1 MEITVTCH
9 LRPSLRILPP
19 DCRNVIAQTGAGL
32 LLCVIAP
39 LAAAQDEPSRPEG
52 SIELG
57 IGHTDNLN
65 RDVNNLE
72 SDIGL
77 LGLGFA
83 GSTDRRWLRAGLAGD
98 VEFRRYHAEEDDNEV
113 LGSVD
118 GALELHAVPDRV
130 QWDFAVA
137 YGQARIDPLGAVGP
151 SNRQYATS
159 FSTGPQIALPLGG
172 RTMLQIGGSISDQS
186 FEVTEDLDGRSMDAR
201 LGLERRIN
209 PVTQLTL
216 ALEGTE
222 IEYDLDDQTHDIAT
236 LSLEYRRELASGEAF
251 ASIGRGE
258 VKINDEDAEPVT
270 VGQVVWKRAV
280 GARSRMEICAGREI
294 TDAGSAFTDAGTAI
308 GCPGTLSNLA
318 SVARTTDN
326 REQGTVSTQNPF
338 VREGGSLSFLMDS
351 ALGHFRATVSLAQD
365 RFEDDSTY
373 DNDST
378 IFEVSGSR
386 DFAHHW
392 RAELAARLWIQDY
405 VEQDDKNKDQFVR
418 FSLSR
423 LLARGMRL
431 TLSYEQNRRDGG
443 VGPFDAHDY
452 FLTFG
457 RDFGQ

>member
-1 MEITVTCH
+1 LCIVA
-9 LRPSLRILPP
+9 SL
-19 DCRNVIAQTGAGL
+19 AT
-32 LLCVIAP
+32 
-39 LAAAQDEPSRPEG
+39 AQDEPSKPEG

-65 RDVNNLE
+65 RDANELE
-72 SDIGL
+72 SNIGM
-77 LGLGFA
+77 LGVGFA
-83 GSTDRRWLRAGLAGD
+83 GRTDRRWLRAALAGD
-98 VEFRRYHAEEDDNEV
+98 IEYRTYEADENDDEV
-113 LGSVD
+113 LGSID
-118 GALELHAVPDRV
+118 AALELHAVPDRV
-130 QWDFAVA
+130 QWDFSVA
-137 YGQARIDPLGAVGP
+137 YGQVRVDPLGAVGP
-151 SNRQYATS
+151 SNRQRTTS
-159 FSTGPQIALPLGG
+159 FSTGPQVALPLGD
-172 RTMLQIGGSISDQS
+172 RTFLQIGATISDQS
-186 FEVTEDLDGRSMDAR
+186 FEVTDDLDGRSTDAR

-209 PVTQLTL
+209 PVTHLTL
-216 ALEGTE
+216 ALEGSE

-270 VGQVVWKRAV
+270 VGQLVWKRAV
-280 GARSRMEICAGREI
+280 GARSRIEICAGQEI
-294 TDAGSAFTDAGTAI
+294 TDAGSAFTDAGVAI
-308 GCPGTLSNLA
+308 GCPGTLSSLA

-326 REQGTVSTQNPF
+326 REEGTVATQNPF
-338 VREGGSLSFLMDS
+338 VRAGGSFSFLVDS
-351 ALGHFRATVSLAQD
+351 ALGDFRATFSLAQD

-392 RAELAARLWIQDY
+392 RAELTARLWVQDY
-405 VEQDDKNKDQFVR
+405 LELDDKNEDQNVR

-431 TLSYEQNRRDGG
+431 TLSYEQSRRDGG

-457 RDFGQ
+457 RDFGR

>member
-1 MEITVTCH
+1 MTCQFRPNRRN
-9 LRPSLRILPP
+9 RPSDFHNASAR
-19 DCRNVIAQTGAGL
+19 AGAGL
-32 LLCVIAP
+32 ILCLVAP
-39 LAAAQDEPSRPEG
+39 FAIAQDEPSKPEG
-52 SIELG
+52 SIEIG

-65 RDVNNLE
+65 RDANELE
-72 SDIGL
+72 SDIGV
-77 LGLGFA
+77 LGVGFA
-83 GSTDRRWLRAGLAGD
+83 GRTDRRWLRAGLAAD
-98 VEFRRYHAEEDDNEV
+98 VEYRRYHADEDDNEV

-118 GALELHAVPDRV
+118 GELELHMVPDRV
-130 QWDFAVA
+130 QWDFSVA

-151 SNRQYATS
+151 ANRQYATS
-159 FSTGPQIALPLGG
+159 FSTGPQLALPLGG
-172 RTMLQIGGSISDQS
+172 RTILQIGGSVSDQS

-216 ALEGTE
+216 ALEGVE

-258 VKINDEDAEPVT
+258 VKINNEEAEPVT
-270 VGQVVWKRAV
+270 VGQIVWNRAV
-280 GARSRMEICAGREI
+280 GARSRFEICAGREI
-294 TDAGSAFTDAGTAI
+294 TDAGSAFTDAGVAI
-308 GCPGTLSNLA
+308 GCPGTLSSLA

-338 VREGGSLSFLMDS
+338 VRAGGSLSYQMDG
-351 ALGHFRATVSLAQD
+351 ALGHFRATFSMAQD

-378 IFEVSGSR
+378 IFEISGWR

-405 VEQDDKNKDQFVR
+405 IELDDKNEDQFVR

-423 LLARGMRL
+423 LLSRGMRL
-431 TLSYEQNRRDGG
+431 TLSYEQNRRDSG

-457 RDFGQ
+457 RDFGR